1 MLLCYYGH
9 SHSRV
14 LGTHL
19 LDLKSA
25 KVPQVISE
33 AESDSYGI
41 MASGELPQPLNLGLS
56 VKHGGQGHPRATLP
70 PTVCM

>member
-1 MLLCYYGH
+1 MDIA
-9 SHSRV
+9 HSRV

-41 MASGELPQPLNLGLS
+41 MASGELPQPPNVGLC
-56 VKHGGQGHPRATLP
+56 VKHDDQGHPGATLSLN
-70 PTVCM
+70 CL